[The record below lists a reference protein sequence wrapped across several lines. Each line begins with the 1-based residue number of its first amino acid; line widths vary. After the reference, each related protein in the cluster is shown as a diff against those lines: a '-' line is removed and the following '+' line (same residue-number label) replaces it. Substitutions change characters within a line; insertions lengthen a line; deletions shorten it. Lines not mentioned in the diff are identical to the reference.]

1 MKTILVADDLT
12 GASDAG
18 VQFTK
23 ARLRTTVWL
32 DPAGARDD
40 ADSAVVVVDMNSR
53 MARPDAAYAR
63 MRDFIGRLHPAATR
77 SIVKKM
83 DSTLRGNVGPEVR
96 ALLDAMPSAFAIV
109 APAYPKNKRTCING
123 ALLVDGIPVDRTDF
137 GRDLFSP
144 VREARVAAHFNEP
157 TIALTLEV
165 LRAGLP
171 TIERAIEQARARG
184 IRIAIADTET
194 DDDLNA
200 LVTIDANRDDLLWV
214 GSAGLIE
221 ALPPRE
227 AASTFHPEPA
237 PQPPGPILFLVGSTS
252 AMTQRQIDDY
262 AAHGSG
268 LTERVD
274 PVAILEGNT
283 GLALSRAGAALAS
296 RRDVTFALDGNRDGV
311 EATLAWGKSRGF
323 DATRTSAALLEHF
336 VSATAP
342 LAGEAARGAIVLSG
356 GDVARA
362 FCKAHGVRGLA
373 LLAEAAPGIPV
384 SRAIGAEFLLV
395 TKAGGFGVPQTYR
408 DISTTLHPQVTV

>member
-1 MKTILVADDLT
+1 VKTILVADDLT

-23 ARLRTTVWL
+23 AGLPTAVWL
-32 DPAGARDD
+32 DPAGALDDD
-40 ADSAVVVVDMNSR
+40 AAAVVVIDMNSR
-53 MARPDAAYAR
+53 MAAPDDAYAR
-63 MRDFIGRLHPAATR
+63 MSDFIRLLHPAATR

-96 ALLDAMPSAFAIV
+96 ALLEALPSAFAIV

-123 ALLVDGIPVDRTDF
+123 VLLVDGIPVDRTDF

-144 VREARVAAHFNEP
+144 VRKAQVAAHFNEP
-157 TIALTLEV
+157 TIALTLDV
-165 LRAGLP
+165 LRAGVP
-171 TIERAIEQARARG
+171 AIEAAIAKAQAGG

-200 LVTIDANRDDLLWV
+200 LVAIDAKRDDLLWV

-221 ALPPRE
+221 ALPPRV

-237 PQPPGPILFLVGSTS
+237 PQPTGPILFLVGSIS
-252 AMTQRQIDDY
+252 AMTQRQIADY

-268 LTERVD
+268 VTERID
-274 PVAILEGNT
+274 PVAILEGSI
-283 GLALSRAGAALAS
+283 GLAASRAQAALAS
-296 RRDVTFALDGNRDGV
+296 GRDVTFALDGDRERV

-323 DATRTSAALLEHF
+323 DAARASAALLDHF

-342 LAGEAARGAIVLSG
+342 LAAEAARGAIVLSG

-362 FCKAHGVRGLA
+362 FCSAHGVRGLA

-384 SRAIGAEFLLV
+384 SRAIGAELLLV

-408 DISTTLHPQVTV
+408 DIIATLHPQVTV